1 MNYRHAFHAGN
12 FADVFKHAVLT
23 ALLRGLTASTSPLTV
38 IDTHAGAGLYDLAAP
53 GARRTAEGASGIAR
67 LLADPKAPAVFD
79 ALKAAVA
86 GVNARGEQRF
96 YPGSP
101 ILIARA
107 LRTKD
112 RYFAYELLREDH
124 ARLKQ
129 VLPRE
134 AGAVASLADGWRGAA
149 EIAPGAPARLLTLI
163 DPPFERGD
171 DHAAC
176 LSLVKR
182 LCAVNPEGVVAIWLP
197 IKDLTTLDSFLGA
210 LEDVLGGRALLVAQT
225 RLRPLIDPM
234 RLNGCAMLV
243 VNPPAGLAETA
254 ASAASWVAGA
264 LGEAGG
270 LGRVEMFGA
279 AATDI

>member
-1 MNYRHAFHAGN
+1 
-12 FADVFKHAVLT
+12 
-23 ALLRGLTASTSPLTV
+23 
-38 IDTHAGAGLYDLAAP
+38 
-53 GARRTAEGASGIAR
+53 
-67 LLADPKAPAVFD
+67 
-79 ALKAAVA
+79 
-86 GVNARGEQRF
+86 
-96 YPGSP
+96 
-101 ILIARA
+101 
-107 LRTKD
+107 
-112 RYFAYELLREDH
+112 
-124 ARLKQ
+124 
-129 VLPRE
+129 
-134 AGAVASLADGWRGAA
+134 
-149 EIAPGAPARLLTLI
+149 
-163 DPPFERGD
+163 
-171 DHAAC
+171 
-176 LSLVKR
+176 
-182 LCAVNPEGVVAIWLP
+182 VNPEGVVAIWLP